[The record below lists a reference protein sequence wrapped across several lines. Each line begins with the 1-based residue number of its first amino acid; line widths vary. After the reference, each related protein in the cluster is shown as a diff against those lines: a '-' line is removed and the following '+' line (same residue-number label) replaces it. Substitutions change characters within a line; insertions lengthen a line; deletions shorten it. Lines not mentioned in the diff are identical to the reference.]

1 MSSVV
6 TELCYFCYNSGN
18 MPTMDFV
25 IQVAGTFIVIAIV
38 FFIIIKFFM
47 K

>member
-1 MSSVV
+1 
-6 TELCYFCYNSGN
+6 
-18 MPTMDFV
+18 MDFV

-38 FFIIIKFFM
+38 FFIIIKFFL

>member
-1 MSSVV
+1 
-6 TELCYFCYNSGN
+6 
-18 MPTMDFV
+18 MDFV

-38 FFIIIKFFM
+38 FFIIIRFFL